1 MLSPKLFFQR
11 LDGADFVNE
20 LAQASLNYNEGIISV
35 AFARKNGADIICNN
49 VLINKN
55 IIFFI
60 GINNGVTSKQALEY
74 LIMKGIH
81 QDIYLVNTGS
91 SQQIFHPKIFCFY
104 EKSLNEGVL
113 SLGSSNLTSGGF
125 ESNIEANIL
134 LHIDH
139 SNWDLIQTITNNLN
153 TIKADCIH
161 LQNKDQL
168 DDLLKNGLLEDESKK
183 IFVPLRSTTIHGTSS
198 PKAPKIKLKTIIK
211 SQKEPTSKV
220 VVPPTSKV
228 VVPPTSKVVVPPTSK
243 VVVPPTSKVVVPPTS
258 KVVVPPTNK
267 GQVIWFETKRMT
279 GGSRN
284 ILDLSMRSLIES
296 GDPKGTILASD
307 NSKFMLGTVCF
318 FGVDPSNASHKRK
331 VITLEFNGI
340 DYFGNEILFPEG
352 NKANGT
358 WRLQIKGVSDDN
370 IKITDAFREKEEE
383 HLVEK
388 IITFTKISEDY
399 YSLSVYSESEIAEFK
414 SASLVLGRNGASIV
428 AKQFG
433 LL

>member
-113 SLGSSNLTSGGF
+113 CLGSSNLTSGGF

-139 SNWDLIQTITNNLN
+139 SNWDLIQTITANLN
-153 TIKADCIH
+153 TIKPDCIH

-168 DDLLKNGLLEDESKK
+168 DDLLKYGLLEDESKK
-183 IFVPLRSTTIHGTSS
+183 IFVPLRSSITHSPS
-198 PKAPKIKLKTIIK
+198 LPKAPKIKLQTIIK
-211 SQKEPTSKV
+211 SRKEPTSKV
-220 VVPPTSKV
+220 AASPASKVAASSTSKV
-228 VVPPTSKVVVPPTSK
+228 AASPASKGK
-243 VVVPPTSKVVVPPTS
+243 
-258 KVVVPPTNK
+258 
-267 GQVIWFETKRMT
+267 VIWFETKRMT

-284 ILDLSMRSLIES
+284 ILDLSMKSLVES
-296 GDPKGTILASD
+296 GDPKGTILDSED
-307 NSKFMLGTVCF
+307 SKFMLGTVYF

-331 VITLEFNGI
+331 VITLEFDGI

-358 WRLQIKGVSDDN
+358 WRLQIKGVSDNN

-399 YSLSVYSESEIAEFK
+399 YSLSVYSESEIVKFK
-414 SASLVLGRNGASIV
+414 SASLLLGRNGASRV
-428 AKQFG
+428 EKQFG

>member
-11 LDGADFVNE
+11 LDGADFVSE
-20 LAQASLNYNEGIISV
+20 LAQASSNYNEGIISV

-49 VLINKN
+49 ILINKN

-74 LIMKGIH
+74 LITKDIH

-113 SLGSSNLTSGGF
+113 CLGSSNLTSGGF

-139 SNWDLIQTITNNLN
+139 SNWDLIQTITANLN
-153 TIKADCIH
+153 TIKPDCIH

-168 DDLLKNGLLEDESKK
+168 DDLLKYGLLEDESKK
-183 IFVPLRSTTIHGTSS
+183 IFVPLRSSITHSPS
-198 PKAPKIKLKTIIK
+198 LPKAPKIKLQTIIK
-211 SQKEPTSKV
+211 SRKEPTSKV
-220 VVPPTSKV
+220 AASPASKVAASSTSKV
-228 VVPPTSKVVVPPTSK
+228 AASPASKGK
-243 VVVPPTSKVVVPPTS
+243 
-258 KVVVPPTNK
+258 
-267 GQVIWFETKRMT
+267 VIWFETKRMT

-284 ILDLSMRSLIES
+284 ILDLSMKSLVES
-296 GDPKGTILASD
+296 GDPKGTILDSED
-307 NSKFMLGTVCF
+307 SKFMLGTVYF

-358 WRLQIKGVSDDN
+358 WRLQIKGVSDNN

-399 YSLSVYSESEIAEFK
+399 YSLSVYSESEIVKFK
-414 SASLVLGRNGASIV
+414 SASLLLGRNGASRV

>member
-49 VLINKN
+49 ILINKN

-74 LIMKGIH
+74 LITKDIH

-113 SLGSSNLTSGGF
+113 CLGSSNLTSGGF

-139 SNWDLIQTITNNLN
+139 SNWDLIQTITANLN
-153 TIKADCIH
+153 TIKPDCIH

-168 DDLLKNGLLEDESKK
+168 DDLLKYGLLEDESKK
-183 IFVPLRSTTIHGTSS
+183 IFVPLRSSITHSPS
-198 PKAPKIKLKTIIK
+198 LPKAPKIKLQTIIK
-211 SQKEPTSKV
+211 SRKEPTSKV
-220 VVPPTSKV
+220 AASPASKVAASSTSKV
-228 VVPPTSKVVVPPTSK
+228 AASPASKGK
-243 VVVPPTSKVVVPPTS
+243 
-258 KVVVPPTNK
+258 
-267 GQVIWFETKRMT
+267 VIWFETKRMT

-284 ILDLSMRSLIES
+284 ILDLSMKSLVES
-296 GDPKGTILASD
+296 GDPKGTILDSED
-307 NSKFMLGTVCF
+307 SKFMLGTVYF

-331 VITLEFNGI
+331 VITLEFDGI

-399 YSLSVYSESEIAEFK
+399 YSLSVYSESEIVKFK
-414 SASLVLGRNGASIV
+414 SASLLLGRNGASRV

>member
-1 MLSPKLFFQR
+1 MLSPKIFFQR
-11 LDGADFVNE
+11 LDGADFVSE
-20 LAQASLNYNEGIISV
+20 LAQASSNYNEGIISV

-49 VLINKN
+49 ILINKN

-74 LIMKGIH
+74 LITKDIH

-113 SLGSSNLTSGGF
+113 CLGSSNLTSGGF

-139 SNWDLIQTITNNLN
+139 SNWDLIQTITANLN
-153 TIKADCIH
+153 TIKPDCIH

-168 DDLLKNGLLEDESKK
+168 DDLLKYGLLEDESKK
-183 IFVPLRSTTIHGTSS
+183 IFVPLRSSITHSPS
-198 PKAPKIKLKTIIK
+198 LPKAPKIKLQTIIK
-211 SQKEPTSKV
+211 SRKEPTSKV
-220 VVPPTSKV
+220 AASPASKVAASSTSKV
-228 VVPPTSKVVVPPTSK
+228 AASPASKGK
-243 VVVPPTSKVVVPPTS
+243 
-258 KVVVPPTNK
+258 
-267 GQVIWFETKRMT
+267 VIWFETKRMT

-284 ILDLSMRSLIES
+284 ILDLSMKSLVES
-296 GDPKGTILASD
+296 GDPKGTILDSED
-307 NSKFMLGTVCF
+307 SKFMLGTVYF

-331 VITLEFNGI
+331 VITLEFDGI

-358 WRLQIKGVSDDN
+358 WRLQIKGVSDNN
-370 IKITDAFREKEEE
+370 IKITDAFREKEEG
-383 HLVEK
+383 HYLVEK

-399 YSLSVYSESEIAEFK
+399 YSLSVYSESEIVKFK
-414 SASLVLGRNGASIV
+414 SASLLLGRNGASRV

>member
-1 MLSPKLFFQR
+1 MLSPKIFFQR
-11 LDGADFVNE
+11 LDGADFVSE
-20 LAQASLNYNEGIISV
+20 LAQASSNYNEGIISV

-228 VVPPTSKVVVPPTSK
+228 VVPPTSKVVVPPT
-243 VVVPPTSKVVVPPTS
+243 
-258 KVVVPPTNK
+258 NK

-358 WRLQIKGVSDDN
+358 WRLQIKGVSDNN
-370 IKITDAFREKEEE
+370 IKITDAFREKEEG
-383 HLVEK
+383 HYLVEK